1 MKSKDDSR
9 WLCKRRTMQAGRSWE
24 EQRSC
29 GGYSQIQIDFF
40 FPLSRWRNLHTAGFF
55 VSTLTMPIMG
65 GGCIFAHNI
74 WDVDHCLL
82 SKVKCRHRSK
92 VVTHP
97 VSVICSSIN
106 PSINQSP
113 MAQAAE
119 CGHQHNQHKPVSAF
133 AAFTIAQ
140 LLTLSLWKQSKYRS
154 CDPHTPLFQQS
165 LSFHHMTRKGSWIC
179 VNFLPK
185 TFTLWLKSPTT
196 YNKKKK
202 MI

>member
-29 GGYSQIQIDFF
+29 GGYSRIQIDFF
-40 FPLSRWRNLHTAGFF
+40 FPFPVEEFTHRWVFCVDLNGADY
-55 VSTLTMPIMG
+55 G

-97 VSVICSSIN
+97 VSVIRSSIN

-113 MAQAAE
+113 IAQAAE
-119 CGHQHNQHKPVSAF
+119 CGQSAQASF
-133 AAFTIAQ
+133 
-140 LLTLSLWKQSKYRS
+140 
-154 CDPHTPLFQQS
+154 
-165 LSFHHMTRKGSWIC
+165 SFHCLYNCSIINPFIM
-179 VNFLPK
+179 K
-185 TFTLWLKSPTT
+185 TEQIQVMWSTHPIIPTKLKFPPLDQEGIL
-196 YNKKKK
+196 NLCKFPA
-202 MI
+202 